1 MRHIELRSY
10 PECVNMLKEARRK
23 GESWEDLSTDPNR
36 GPLLRQCKADEQGG
50 LCGYCECRLTEA
62 DGTLRRG
69 FSQLDHVQ
77 PRSRFGN
84 LIFEWD
90 NLILSCPCKEHCDH
104 HKGNEVGIID
114 PHKENPRD
122 FITFAFDELRR
133 PHKVSAVARLGLD
146 DTSKNRANHTI
157 NVLALNAQDLQRK
170 RYERYCSLNAPQR
183 LNDLMEGVE
192 GDEILMQLAREEAM
206 SLLEEI
212 EEGEFPSAM
221 RAICCKKL
229 GDLLPSDKSN

>member
-1 MRHIELRSY
+1 MRHIELRPD
-10 PECVNMLKEARRK
+10 PECVTMLKKAQRK
-23 GESWEDLSTDPNR
+23 REEWKDLSTDPNR
-36 GPLLRQCKADEQGG
+36 GPLLRQRKADEQGG

-69 FSQLDHVQ
+69 RSQLDHVL
-77 PRSRFGN
+77 PRYPFED
-84 LIFEWD
+84 LTFEWD
-90 NLILSCPCKEHCDH
+90 NLILSCPCKDHCNH
-104 HKGNEVGIID
+104 HKGNEIGIID
-114 PHKENPRD
+114 PHKENPRK
-122 FITFAFDELRR
+122 FITFALDELRR
-133 PHKVSAVARLGLD
+133 PSKVSAVARLGLD

-157 NVLALNAQDLQRK
+157 NVLALDAQDLQRK

-183 LNDLMEGVE
+183 LKDLMDGVE
-192 GDEILMQLAREEAM
+192 GDEILMPLAREEAM

>member
-1 MRHIELRSY
+1 MRHIELR
-10 PECVNMLKEARRK
+10 PDQECVTMLKKARRK
-23 GESWEDLSTDPNR
+23 REEWEDLSTEPKR
-36 GPLLRQCKADEQGG
+36 GPLLRQRKADEQGG

-69 FSQLDHVQ
+69 CSQLDHVQ
-77 PRSRFGN
+77 PRHPFED

-114 PHKENPRD
+114 PHKEDPRK
-122 FITFAFDELRR
+122 FITFALDELRR

-157 NVLALNAQDLQRK
+157 NVLALDAQDLQRK

-183 LNDLMEGVE
+183 LKDLMEGVE
-192 GDEILMQLAREEAM
+192 GDEILMPLAREEAM